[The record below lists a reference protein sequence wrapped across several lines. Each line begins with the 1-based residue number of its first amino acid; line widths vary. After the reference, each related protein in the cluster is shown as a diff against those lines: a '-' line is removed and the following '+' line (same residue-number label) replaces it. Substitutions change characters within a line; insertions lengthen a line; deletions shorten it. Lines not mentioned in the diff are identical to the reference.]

1 MSKHLETLRS
11 VMLFATVVLLIVVL
25 YRRLL
30 FVLGKRKSMTA
41 QSDVTARLEKQS
53 TGHAVA
59 IQTTYKMQMHVAM
72 HSDENP
78 TGTVLFEGECEPGL
92 LRIPLPALTGTKPFC
107 KVQCGKEEFNLYC

>member
-11 VMLFATVVLLIVVL
+11 VMLFATVVLLIIVL

-41 QSDVTARLEKQS
+41 QSDVTARLENHTS
-53 TGHAVA
+53 GTSVA
-59 IQTTYKMQMHVAM
+59 IQTKYKMQMHVAM
-72 HSDENP
+72 HSDEN
-78 TGTVLFEGECEPGL
+78 TVGTVLFEGECEPGL
-92 LRIPLPALTGTKPFC
+92 LRIPLPAIVGTKAFC